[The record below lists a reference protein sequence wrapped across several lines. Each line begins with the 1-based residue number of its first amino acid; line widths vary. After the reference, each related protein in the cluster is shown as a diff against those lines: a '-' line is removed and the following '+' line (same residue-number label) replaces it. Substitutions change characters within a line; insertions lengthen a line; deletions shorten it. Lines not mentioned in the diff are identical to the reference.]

1 MEKYLYI
8 KKSQCGKFIEFNEPL
23 NAEEYN
29 NLGETWED
37 YLDNKWIMLSEEQI
51 AFHEANADA
60 TVEEVFNMTHVPAP
74 VRTLEQAKEEKIR
87 QIEEFDNSNAVNK
100 IIIKIGENTINTW
113 FTPEKRADYKASID
127 AAELL
132 GMETVSPV
140 FSGQSIEIPTATA
153 KTALAQ
159 IQIYANRCYN
169 VTENH
174 KAAVNA
180 LDTIEAVDSYD
191 YTIGYPEK
199 LTFNI

>member
-37 YLDNKWIMLSEEQI
+37 YLDNKWVMLSEEQI

>member
-8 KKSQCGKFIEFNEPL
+8 KKSQYGKFIEFNEPL
-23 NAEEYN
+23 KAEEYN

-37 YLDNKWIMLSEEQI
+37 YLDNKWVMLSEEQI

-60 TVEEVFNMTHVPAP
+60 TIEEVFNMTHVPAP

-191 YTIGYPEK
+191 YTVGYPEK

>member
-8 KKSQCGKFIEFNEPL
+8 KKSQYGKFVEFNEPL
-23 NAEEYN
+23 KAEEYN

-37 YLDNKWIMLSEEQI
+37 YLDNKWVMLSEEQI

-74 VRTLEQAKEEKIR
+74 VRTLEQAKEEKIK

-140 FSGQSIEIPTATA
+140 FNGQSIEIPTATA

>member
-37 YLDNKWIMLSEEQI
+37 YLDNKWVMLSEEQI

-169 VTENH
+169 VTEKH

>member
-1 MEKYLYI
+1 MKTYI
-8 KKSQCGKFIEFNEPL
+8 RKNIKGYYIEFP
-23 NAEEYN
+23 EEIDAQY
-29 NLGETWED
+29 WEGKIGSTYTD
-37 YLDNKWIMLSEEQI
+37 FLDGKWVLLSDEQI
-51 AFHEANADA
+51 AFHKANANA